1 MVAYRILVS
10 AQALGHC
17 HSHRVRAW
25 EILREPEKEPEPEL
39 DNQRLLIMTLP
50 ICSRLIF
57 LEVLEV

>member
-25 EILREPEKEPEPEL
+25 ESLKESLRKPEKEPEPEL
-39 DNQRLLIMTLP
+39 DKQTFDNDPTNL
-50 ICSRLIF
+50 
-57 LEVLEV
+57 